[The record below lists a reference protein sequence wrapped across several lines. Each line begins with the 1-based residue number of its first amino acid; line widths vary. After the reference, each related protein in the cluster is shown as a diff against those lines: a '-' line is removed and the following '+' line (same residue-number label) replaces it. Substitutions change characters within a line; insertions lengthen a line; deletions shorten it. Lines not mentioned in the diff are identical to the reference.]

1 MTSPLQPRSHDTALA
16 SAVEA
21 TSAEASAAPSRAPK
35 VLAWIRGI
43 ATVLMIGGGLVA
55 PVKAPI
61 GIWIF
66 GGILIAALFAMSGIT
81 KRRAGQHVSR
91 WVIGGAATALVAGLT
106 AAAFGL
112 LSIPWAAGA
121 LAVGAL
127 LGWWGARLE
136 IVGESLTWTPGSDDL
151 RYQDA
156 GGIVDYAEFV
166 AIIVDPLDPTPGAI
180 ADAAARLAQLGELRD
195 VLAWLA
201 FETGTSGRIA
211 VDDLS
216 DHQRLV
222 LALAL
227 RAHAAKHGPTLPT
240 PPAPSS
246 TTLPA

>member
-1 MTSPLQPRSHDTALA
+1 MTSPLQPRPHDPALA
-16 SAVEA
+16 TAVDA
-21 TSAEASAAPSRAPK
+21 TLAETQAKHARMPSLRAWLRGLAAVATLVLSLNGTLRTPVGVYVGLALCGAAMLGLGGVMKLRAAEK
-35 VLAWIRGI
+35 GAGWRIGI
-43 ATVLMIGGGLVA
+43 AAAGGLA
-55 PVKAPI
+55 
-61 GIWIF
+61 G
-66 GGILIAALFAMSGIT
+66 LIATG
-81 KRRAGQHVSR
+81 V
-91 WVIGGAATALVAGLT
+91 
-106 AAAFGL
+106 GL
-112 LSIPWAAGA
+112 LSVPWATGA

-136 IVGESLTWTPGSDDL
+136 TVGESLTWTPGGGDL
-151 RYQDA
+151 RYRDA
-156 GGIVDYAEFV
+156 GGIIDHAEFV

-227 RAHAAKHGPTLPT
+227 RAHGAKHGPTLPL